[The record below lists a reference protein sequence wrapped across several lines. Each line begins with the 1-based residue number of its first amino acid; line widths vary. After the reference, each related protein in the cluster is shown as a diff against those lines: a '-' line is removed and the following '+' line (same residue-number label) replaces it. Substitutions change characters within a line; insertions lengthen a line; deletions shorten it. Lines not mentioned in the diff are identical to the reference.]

1 MELDPKVYKLL
12 SKVNLPSDLREMD
25 ISKFPEL
32 CDEVR
37 KFLLES
43 VSKSSGH
50 LASGLGVVELTVVI
64 KPFSKPNSSLI
75 TLAKGAKQLVVHDA
89 FETMS

>member
-43 VSKSSGH
+43 PRLSSM
-50 LASGLGVVELTVVI
+50 
-64 KPFSKPNSSLI
+64 K
-75 TLAKGAKQLVVHDA
+75 
-89 FETMS
+89 

>member
-50 LASGLGVVELTVVI
+50 LASGLGVVELTVALHYVYDT
-64 KPFSKPNSSLI
+64 PNDQI
-75 TLAKGAKQLVVHDA
+75 IWDVGHQ
-89 FETMS
+89 